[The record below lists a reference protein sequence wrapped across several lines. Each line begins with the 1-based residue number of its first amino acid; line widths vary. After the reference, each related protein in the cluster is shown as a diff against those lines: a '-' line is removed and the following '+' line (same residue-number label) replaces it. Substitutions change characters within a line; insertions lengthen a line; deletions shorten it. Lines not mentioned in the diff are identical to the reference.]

1 MLASLPLCLV
11 GWCWSVG
18 WGISLLNIASD
29 NKIFVFFNVSNNNKI
44 FLLNIANNKK
54 ISLVNIA
61 SDNKISLLNIA
72 NDNKIQYDLTLV
84 HANMSNSAEWV

>member
-29 NKIFVFFNVSNNNKI
+29 NKIF
-44 FLLNIANNKK
+44 LLNIANN
-54 ISLVNIA
+54 
-61 SDNKISLLNIA
+61 NKISLLNIA
-72 NDNKIQYDLTLV
+72 SDNKIQYDIKLV
-84 HANMSNSAEWV
+84 YCMLVRVF